1 MQNLKAGS
9 SSDEDTFDRLLSNM
23 KKTPVLE
30 DWKLGDTPDINEDKM
45 NVAADKMWLIDE
57 SKVGKFILSHMVL
70 DADQFKFIKIR
81 SANVKLE
88 DLFNR
93 LKNAFAHSG
102 SESDMIQKE

>member
-23 KKTPVLE
+23 KKTPVIE
-30 DWKLGDTPDINEDKM
+30 DWKLGDTPDSNGGKM
-45 NVAADKMWLIDE
+45 NVAVDKMWLIDE
-57 SKVGKFILSHMVL
+57 SKIGKFILSHMVL
-70 DADQFKFIKIR
+70 DANQFNFIKIG
-81 SANVKLE
+81 SKNVKLE